1 MTSIKKTLAVHPKRQ
16 FIVVL
21 FVVAVLANYMWELL
35 QSPFYAGMQINA
47 RTFGHCFLASL
58 GDGVIV
64 LFIYFLDWLTFR
76 RREPSGPPARW
87 RLAAML
93 STGFV
98 VGAMVE
104 WIGVY
109 ALHRWSYNDAM
120 PMLPV
125 LRIGLMPI
133 LQLVILPPIIFLT
146 VGNWW
151 TSRQSRTPPDAF

>member
-1 MTSIKKTLAVHPKRQ
+1 MTSINKLLAIHLRWQ
-16 FIVVL
+16 FIVAL
-21 FVVAVLANYMWELL
+21 LVVAVLVNYIWELL

-58 GDGVIV
+58 GDGVTV
-64 LFIYFLDWLTFR
+64 LFIYFLDWLAFR
-76 RREPSGPPARW
+76 RRDRIGLPARW
-87 RLAAML
+87 RLATML

-98 VGAMVE
+98 VGAIIE

-109 ALHRWSYNDAM
+109 ALHRWSYNDSM

-125 LRIGLMPI
+125 MRIGLIPV
-133 LQLVILPPIIFLT
+133 LQMVILPPIIFLM

-151 TSRQSRTPPDAF
+151 ISRQSGSTWRR

>member
-1 MTSIKKTLAVHPKRQ
+1 MPTLTVHPKGQ
-16 FIVVL
+16 FIVAL

-47 RTFGHCFLASL
+47 RTLGHCFLASL
-58 GDGVIV
+58 GDGVLV
-64 LFIYFLDWLTFR
+64 LFIYLLDWLTFR
-76 RREPSGPPARW
+76 RREPSSPPARW

-93 STGFV
+93 ATGFV

-109 ALHRWSYNDAM
+109 GLHRWSYDDAM

-133 LQLVILPPIIFLT
+133 LQMTILPPLIFFL
-146 VGNWW
+146 VENWG
-151 TSRQSRTPPDAF
+151 TARKNGTPFDAL

>member
-1 MTSIKKTLAVHPKRQ
+1 MTSIKNTVTVHLRWQ
-16 FIVVL
+16 FIVAL
-21 FVVAVLANYMWELL
+21 LVVAVLLNYMWELL
-35 QSPFYAGMQINA
+35 QSPFYAGMQIDA
-47 RTFGHCFLASL
+47 STFGHCFIASL

-64 LFIYFLDWLTFR
+64 LFIYFLDWLAFR
-76 RREPSGPPARW
+76 RRERIGPPARW

-98 VGAMVE
+98 VGAMIE

-125 LRIGLMPI
+125 LRIGLIPV
-133 LQLVILPPIIFLT
+133 LQMVILPPFIFLM

-151 TSRQSRTPPDAF
+151 TSRQSRAPLDA